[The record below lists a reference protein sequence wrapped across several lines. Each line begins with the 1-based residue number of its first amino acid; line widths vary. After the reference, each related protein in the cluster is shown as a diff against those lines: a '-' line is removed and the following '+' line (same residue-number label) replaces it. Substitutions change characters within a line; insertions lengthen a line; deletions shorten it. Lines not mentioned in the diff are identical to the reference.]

1 MSASLIF
8 FVVAVIVVG
17 TMIFFMISVT
27 KNKPVILDQETYQT
41 NWLKIEQ
48 SLNRNE
54 ETSYSAAI
62 LEADK
67 LVDKA
72 MSELGTPGGT
82 FGERLKR
89 SGDKFSAINSLWHAH
104 KLRNCIAHEH
114 GFKVNYDQSRR
125 ALASFKQALKDL
137 GAI

>member
-1 MSASLIF
+1 MSVSLIF

-17 TMIFFMISVT
+17 AILFFMVSVT
-27 KNKPVILDQETYQT
+27 KNKPVALDQEEYQT

-48 SLNRNE
+48 SLKKDDE
-54 ETSYSAAI
+54 ASYNMVI

-72 MSELGTPGGT
+72 MSELGAPGGT
-82 FGERLKR
+82 FGERLKK
-89 SGDKFSAINSLWHAH
+89 SGGRFSALNSLWHAH

-114 GFKVNYDQSRR
+114 GFKVNYDQARR

-137 GAI
+137 GAV